1 MLCDVLLTGVELD
14 DHVFLQ
20 GQIDVIALRQGG
32 DGGGEVFKVGGE
44 PLGHHAAGAFL
55 GSLEDGD
62 ILLGGLDADH
72 IALLD
77 GVGGDVHLLA
87 VDGHQAV
94 ADELTGLS
102 AAGGKAAAVDDI
114 IQAQLEELEQ
124 VVAWCI
130 ENRYLDDNRF
140 VGQFIASRS
149 RKGYGPARI
158 RQELSQK
165 GIARQVV
172 DQAMRECDIDWVS
185 FAREQAQRKYGEP
198 LPSAFTEKVKVQR
211 FLLYRGYLMED
222 IQEIWRNFAD

>member
-1 MLCDVLLTGVELD
+1 MT
-14 DHVFLQ
+14 
-20 GQIDVIALRQGG
+20 
-32 DGGGEVFKVGGE
+32 E
-44 PLGHHAAGAFL
+44 PSSRRSGYAR
-55 GSLEDGD
+55 
-62 ILLGGLDADH
+62 
-72 IALLD
+72 LLD
-77 GVGGDVHLLA
+77 RAIRILAMRDHSEQELRRKLVAPVMSKNGPEALDVTP
-87 VDGHQAV
+87 D
-94 ADELTGLS
+94 
-102 AAGGKAAAVDDI
+102 
-114 IQAQLEELEQ
+114 ELEQ

-185 FAREQAQRKYGEP
+185 LARAQAQRKYGEP
-198 LPSAFTEKVKVQR
+198 LPSAFAEKVKIQR

>member
-1 MLCDVLLTGVELD
+1 MTEPSSRRSGYARLLDRAIRILAMRDHSEQELRRKL
-14 DHVFLQ
+14 VAPVMSKN
-20 GQIDVIALRQGG
+20 GPEA
-32 DGGGEVFKVGGE
+32 
-44 PLGHHAAGAFL
+44 
-55 GSLEDGD
+55 
-62 ILLGGLDADH
+62 LDA
-72 IALLD
+72 
-77 GVGGDVHLLA
+77 
-87 VDGHQAV
+87 
-94 ADELTGLS
+94 TP
-102 AAGGKAAAVDDI
+102 
-114 IQAQLEELEQ
+114 
-124 VVAWCI
+124 
-130 ENRYLDDNRF
+130 DDNRF

-185 FAREQAQRKYGEP
+185 LAREQAQRKYGEP

>member
-1 MLCDVLLTGVELD
+1 MT
-14 DHVFLQ
+14 
-20 GQIDVIALRQGG
+20 
-32 DGGGEVFKVGGE
+32 E
-44 PLGHHAAGAFL
+44 PSSRRSGYAR
-55 GSLEDGD
+55 
-62 ILLGGLDADH
+62 
-72 IALLD
+72 LLD
-77 GVGGDVHLLA
+77 RAIRILAMRDHSEQELRRKLVAPVMSKNGPEALDVTP
-87 VDGHQAV
+87 D
-94 ADELTGLS
+94 
-102 AAGGKAAAVDDI
+102 
-114 IQAQLEELEQ
+114 ELEQ

-185 FAREQAQRKYGEP
+185 LAREQAQRKYGEP
-198 LPSAFTEKVKVQR
+198 LPSAFNEKVKVQR

>member
-1 MLCDVLLTGVELD
+1 MT
-14 DHVFLQ
+14 
-20 GQIDVIALRQGG
+20 
-32 DGGGEVFKVGGE
+32 E
-44 PLGHHAAGAFL
+44 PSSRRSGYAR
-55 GSLEDGD
+55 
-62 ILLGGLDADH
+62 
-72 IALLD
+72 LLD
-77 GVGGDVHLLA
+77 RAIRILAMRDHSEQELRRKLVAPVMSKNGPEALDVTP
-87 VDGHQAV
+87 D
-94 ADELTGLS
+94 
-102 AAGGKAAAVDDI
+102 
-114 IQAQLEELEQ
+114 ELEQ

-185 FAREQAQRKYGEP
+185 LARAQAQRKYGEP
-198 LPSAFTEKVKVQR
+198 LPNAFTEKVKIQR